1 MKKSII
7 FLVVFVFV
15 FTIGYQGPVLAKN
28 TAEEEKNLT
37 NAKRIIKEGYNNG
50 NTNVLDEFTASDYKS
65 YWNGV
70 LNEKVGPEVI
80 KENIISNRESYDFKV
95 KILDSLAKEDKV
107 VIRWGY
113 KGKHKK
119 SGKEVSFTGVFIAR
133 FEKGKMVEG
142 WQTYDTGIV
151 SKQLGYTLTPPAWA
165 EEK

>member
-1 MKKSII
+1 
-7 FLVVFVFV
+7 
-15 FTIGYQGPVLAKN
+15 
-28 TAEEEKNLT
+28 LT
-37 NAKRIIKEGYNNG
+37 NAKRIINEGYNNG
-50 NTNVLDEFTASDYKS
+50 NTNVVDEFTASDYKS

-70 LNEKVGPEVI
+70 LIEKVGPEVI
-80 KENIISNRESYDFKV
+80 KENITYNRESYDLKIE
-95 KILDSLAKEDKV
+95 ILDSFAREDKV

-142 WQTYDTGIV
+142 WQIYDTWTV
-151 SKQLGYTLTPPAWA
+151 SKQLGYTITPPDWA

>member
-7 FLVVFVFV
+7 ILFVFTFV
-15 FTIGYQGPVLAKN
+15 FTIAHQGTVLAKN

-37 NAKRIIKEGYNNG
+37 IAKRIVNEGYNNG
-50 NTNVLDEFTASDYKS
+50 NTNVVDEFAASDYKS

-70 LNEKVGPEVI
+70 LDEKVGPEVL
-80 KENIISNRESYDFKV
+80 KENINYNRGSYDFNAE
-95 KILDSLAKEDKV
+95 ILDSFAKEDKV
-107 VIRWGY
+107 VVCWNY

-119 SGKEVSFTGVFIAR
+119 SGKQVSFTGVFIAR

-142 WQTYDTGIV
+142 WQIYDSGIL

>member
-7 FLVVFVFV
+7 ILFVCVFV

-37 NAKRIIKEGYNNG
+37 NAKRIITEGYNKG
-50 NTNVLDEFTASDYKS
+50 NPNVVDEFTASNYKS

-80 KENIISNRESYDFKV
+80 KENITYNRESYDFKV

-133 FEKGKMVEG
+133 FEKGNMVEG
-142 WQTYDTGIV
+142 WQTYDSWTI
-151 SKQLGYTLTPPAWA
+151 SKQLGYTLTPPDWA
-165 EEK
+165 EKK

>member
-7 FLVVFVFV
+7 ILFVFVFV
-15 FTIGYQGPVLAKN
+15 FTIGYQGTVLAKN

-37 NAKRIIKEGYNNG
+37 FVKRFVNEGYNNG
-50 NTNVLDEFTASDYKS
+50 NTNVVDEFTASNYKS
-65 YWNGV
+65 HWNGV
-70 LNEKVGPEVI
+70 LNDKVGPDVL

-107 VIRWGY
+107 VIRWSY

-142 WQTYDTGIV
+142 WQTFDSWTV
-151 SKQLGYTLTPPAWA
+151 SKQLGYTLTPPPETK
-165 EEK
+165 EE